1 MQFLWL
7 CLKAAVLIGLFRE
20 KSRLKEKYGF
30 EEGKK
35 QILKAVEPK
44 NPLKDKRK
52 KELKYFVEVKMDKSL
67 RTVYEDLG

>member
-1 MQFLWL
+1 MV
-7 CLKAAVLIGLFRE
+7 LK
-20 KSRLKEKYGF
+20 K
-30 EEGKK
+30 GKK
-35 QILKAVEPK
+35 QTLKAVESK